1 MRIVAIAVAVAALA
15 SAAVCPG
22 ASHAKTTP
30 HARVHTKAPVAPAT
44 SPITSDQADAVV
56 ALAKTGLSIQAD
68 VNNTIASVSDEQVSQ
83 RRHNESDSVLYI
95 ECFQVLYGVT
105 AELTGNLKELMVAT
119 VTAHLAKDPDDLNAS
134 LRFTRM
140 ALGDVGASV
149 GVVQRVVDAPQS
161 PACRSSQMYRDQVSK
176 LQTFTHDVTGVTDDL
191 SGATIPQSDADA
203 GKSGG

>member
-83 RRHNESDSVLYI
+83 RRHNESDSVLYV

-119 VTAHLAKDPDDLNAS
+119 VTAHLAKDPADLNAS
-134 LRFTRM
+134 MRFTQL
-140 ALGDVGASV
+140 ALDDVGASV
-149 GVVQRVVDAPQS
+149 GVVQRVTNAPQS
-161 PACRSSQMYRDQVSK
+161 PTCRSSELYRDQVSR
-176 LQTFTHDVTGVTDDL
+176 LQT
-191 SGATIPQSDADA
+191 SEAC
-203 GKSGG
+203 

>member
-1 MRIVAIAVAVAALA
+1 MRTVAIAIAVAALA

-22 ASHAKTTP
+22 ACQAKATP
-30 HARVHTKAPVAPAT
+30 HPRVHTKVAAAPAAN
-44 SPITSDQADAVV
+44 PITSDQADAVV
-56 ALAKTGLSIQAD
+56 DLTKTGLSIQAD

-95 ECFQVLYGVT
+95 ECFQVLYGIT

-119 VTAHLAKDPDDLNAS
+119 VTAHLAKDPADLNAS

-140 ALGDVGASV
+140 ALDDVGASV
-149 GVVQRVVDAPQS
+149 GVVQRVVDSPQS
-161 PACRSSQMYRDQVSK
+161 PACRSSQLYRDQVSK
-176 LQTFTHDVTGVTDDL
+176 LQAFTHDVTGVTDDL
-191 SGATIPQSDADA
+191 AGATIPQSDGDA